1 MSGFVADDGHAVGL
15 AVRTEQSPYRGDGG
29 RYDFLPLYLYEG
41 SPLYLRSSRIGL
53 KFDDAGWR
61 FDLFLQHRFEG
72 YPTEDVP
79 RSLRGMARREYGADV
94 GAGLSRKVGDG
105 RAYVEAMRD
114 ATAVSHGAEIRL
126 GYRHEIERGRLRLWP
141 TATIGLR
148 DGTLN
153 NYYYGVEPSE
163 ASAARPR
170 YTPGSGVQLEAGLQ
184 AAYRLTE
191 GWHVIAGLA
200 AVRRPGGVLDSP
212 IVEDRPVD
220 FAAMLGVMYDFTPQQ
235 PADWGERRPVI
246 LRTFYGDSSDC
257 DVMQIV
263 RLACTSTHTLDPTS
277 VAGFEVGRPVVMR
290 LNDWPVDIAV
300 FAGLIRHKE
309 KGLQD
314 DFWQVNGQIKAYF
327 YGFPWSHRVKTRIA
341 FGGGLSYAR
350 QVPIMEQRDQALRG
364 RDTSR
369 LLNYM
374 DPSIDVSLGDLI
386 GVKSLEETYVG
397 LGVSHRS
404 GIFGSS
410 QLLNNVN
417 GGSNYIYTHV
427 ESWF

>member
-1 MSGFVADDGHAVGL
+1 MSGLVADDGHAVGF
-15 AVRTEQSPYRGDGG
+15 AVRTEQSPYRGDGR

-53 KFDDAGWR
+53 KLDHAGWR
-61 FDLFLQHRFEG
+61 FDLFLQRRFEG
-72 YPTEDVP
+72 HPTEDVP
-79 RSLRGMARREYGADV
+79 VVLEGMARREFGADV
-94 GAGLSRKVGDG
+94 GAGVSRKLGAG
-105 RAYVEAMRD
+105 RATVEVMRD

-126 GYRHEIERGRLRLWP
+126 GYRHELERGRLRLWP
-141 TATIGLR
+141 TATLGLR
-148 DGTLN
+148 GGTLN
-153 NYYYGVEPSE
+153 NYYYGVEPAE
-163 ASAARPR
+163 ATAERPR
-170 YTPGSGVQLEAGLQ
+170 YTPGSGAQLELGVQ

-200 AVRRPGGVLDSP
+200 AIRRPQGVLDSP
-212 IVEDRPVD
+212 VVEDRAVEL
-220 FAAMLGVMYDFTPQQ
+220 AGMLGVMYDFTPQQ
-235 PADWGERRPVI
+235 PKAWADGRPVI
-246 LRTFYGDSSDC
+246 LRAFYGDSSDC

-277 VAGFEVGRPVVMR
+277 VAGFEVGRPVVLR

-300 FAGLIRHKE
+300 FAGLLRHKE
-309 KGLQD
+309 KGLQG
-314 DFWQVNGQIKAYF
+314 DFWQVNGQIKAYY
-327 YGFPWSHRVKTRIA
+327 YGFPWSHIVKTRIA
-341 FGGGLSYAR
+341 FGGGLSYTR
-350 QVPIMEQRDQALRG
+350 EVPIMEQRDQALRG

-386 GVKSLEETYVG
+386 RVKSLKETYVG

-427 ESWF
+427 ETWF

>member
-1 MSGFVADDGHAVGL
+1 
-15 AVRTEQSPYRGDGG
+15 VRLEHSPYRGAGG
-29 RYDFLPLYLYEG
+29 RTDFLPLYLYEG
-41 SPLYLRSSRIGL
+41 SPLYLRSERIGL
-53 KFDDAGWR
+53 NADAAGWR
-61 FDLFLQHRFEG
+61 FDLFLQLRREG

-79 RSLRGMARREYGADV
+79 DTLEGMARREFGADAGFGV
-94 GAGLSRKVGDG
+94 SRRIGAG
-105 RAYVEAMRD
+105 RATIEALRD
-114 ATAVSHGAEIRL
+114 VSATSSGSELRL

-141 TATIGLR
+141 TVSIGFR
-148 DGTLN
+148 DSTLD

-163 ASAARPR
+163 ATAARPA
-170 YTPGSGVQLEAGLQ
+170 YSPGSGIQVELGAQ
-184 AAYRLTE
+184 ASYRLTE
-191 GWHVIAGLA
+191 GWHVVAGLSA
-200 AVRRPGGVLDSP
+200 IRRPEGVRDSP
-212 IVEDRPVD
+212 IVEDREVD
-220 FAAMLGVMYDFTPQQ
+220 FGAMLGVMYDFTPYQ
-235 PADWGERRPVI
+235 PKAWSDGRPVI

-277 VAGFEVGRPVVMR
+277 VAGFEIGRPVVLR
-290 LNDWPVDIAV
+290 LHDWPLDIVA
-300 FAGLIRHKE
+300 FAGLLRHKE
-309 KGLQD
+309 KGIQE
-314 DFWQVNGQIKAYF
+314 DFWQVNGQIKAVF

-341 FGGGLSYAR
+341 FGVGLSYAEE
-350 QVPIMEQRDQALRG
+350 VPIMEQRDQELRG
-364 RDTSR
+364 RDTSK

-386 GVKSLEETYVG
+386 GVKSLEKTYVG

-410 QLLNNVN
+410 ALFNNVN